1 MDKNSGAN
9 AKILNEK
16 MQSPLHLAS
25 EMNRIAALEIMAKFR
40 KLLDPNLP
48 GGILKYLL
56 WTYTCKSKYIFVM
69 IFIQNMVEQHF
80 ISQP

>member
-1 MDKNSGAN
+1 MDENSGAN

-48 GGILKYLL
+48 GGILIIIVDIY
-56 WTYTCKSKYIFVM
+56 M
-69 IFIQNMVEQHF
+69 
-80 ISQP
+80 

>member
-48 GGILKYLL
+48 GGILIIIVDIY
-56 WTYTCKSKYIFVM
+56 M
-69 IFIQNMVEQHF
+69 
-80 ISQP
+80 